1 MLPSGMRKLTP
12 LPTADW
18 LAGVNPLL
26 DSTARA
32 CRRLALFLSVFV
44 VTAIRL
50 PAADS
55 AKPSEPKPTVS
66 VLGAVHHPGR
76 YVWSAGLTIDALLLK
91 AGGLTPDARKT
102 ARVIRS
108 TARSTRDNLS
118 VDLAKDPNFELMA
131 NDLIR
136 FERNEP
142 ESPSA
147 KPSEGSQ
154 GH

>member
-1 MLPSGMRKLTP
+1 MKTTCARLTF
-12 LPTADW
+12 LLGVF
-18 LAGVNPLL
+18 LA
-26 DSTARA
+26 AA
-32 CRRLALFLSVFV
+32 LALAAAEP
-44 VTAIRL
+44 TK
-50 PAADS
+50 PA
-55 AKPSEPKPTVS
+55 EPKPTVS
-66 VLGAVHHPGR
+66 VLGAVNHPGR
-76 YVWSAGLTIDALLLK
+76 YVWSAGLTIEVLLLK
-91 AGGLTPDARKT
+91 AGGLTLDARKT

-118 VDLAKDPNFELMA
+118 VDLAKNPNFELMA

-142 ESPSA
+142 EPPSA

>member
-1 MLPSGMRKLTP
+1 MRKLTP

-76 YVWSAGLTIDALLLK
+76 YDWSTGLTIEVLLLK

-118 VDLAKDPNFELMA
+118 VDLATDPNFA
-131 NDLIR
+131 LIASDIVH
-136 FERNEP
+136 FERSEP
-142 ESPSA
+142 GSTSSESPEDRSR
-147 KPSEGSQ
+147 KQ
-154 GH
+154 

>member
-1 MLPSGMRKLTP
+1 MRKLTP

-76 YVWSAGLTIDALLLK
+76 YAWTTGLTIDVLLLK
-91 AGGLTPDARKT
+91 AGGLTPEARKT

-108 TARSTRDNLS
+108 TARSTREKLT
-118 VDLAKDPNFELMA
+118 VDLAQDPNFELIA
-131 NDLIR
+131 NDIVH
-136 FERNEP
+136 FERTDRDSAP
-142 ESPSA
+142 DKSATDRPQSP
-147 KPSEGSQ
+147 
-154 GH
+154 